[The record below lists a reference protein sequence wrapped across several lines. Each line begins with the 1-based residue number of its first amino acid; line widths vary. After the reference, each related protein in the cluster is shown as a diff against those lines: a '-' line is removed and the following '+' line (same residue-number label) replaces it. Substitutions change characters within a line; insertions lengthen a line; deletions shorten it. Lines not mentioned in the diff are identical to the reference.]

1 MGLAKRSTKDT
12 VSAKND
18 RLHQRAKTPYVSL
31 LSLTLLAAA
40 STYIMHL
47 RRELA
52 AARSRGDMYRDIAAS
67 LDRQSLIAS
76 TASEHS

>member
-1 MGLAKRSTKDT
+1 MGLAKPSTKET
-12 VSAKND
+12 VWANNQ
-18 RLHQRAKTPYVSL
+18 RLHQRTKTPHVSL

-40 STYIMHL
+40 GAYIMHL

-67 LDRQSLIAS
+67 LDRQSQTRS
-76 TASEHS
+76 TAAEQS